1 VSRWRDQLVTVRALF
16 PVLLVVGL
24 LCRVAFVWFT
34 PTFYA
39 PDEQSHYH
47 YIQYLAEHHSV
58 PVLNSKLGDAGNE
71 WEYSQPPFYYALLV
85 PAFQVAQAV
94 FHNPAAIVLVLRTFS
109 VLLWLLNVWLTV
121 VLLRRLHIEDELTRV
136 LVFGLVCLLPTYTFV
151 SAAINNDNLLATLGG
166 AVLCLMAQRQPTWKT
181 SLALGLV
188 LGLALLTKQSAVVF
202 FPAVALLTV
211 LDASHQRL
219 PWRAAIRHLAVA
231 LGLATLMYLPWA
243 LRNWRLYGTFTPE
256 STTTPLLTW
265 PSFPYG
271 VASAIHNLAK
281 TFWSVSGLSND
292 VSYPFPLL
300 GFGALALWWVGQQ
313 TRVPPEQAVD
323 SLNWQR
329 NGPLLWAFLLA
340 LGFNLLLVLRF
351 GYLFGMGQGRHL
363 FPLLFPVALG
373 LAAGW
378 RKLPVKALGL
388 WATVFWV
395 IYAVSFTLFS
405 LSRFPR

>member
-1 VSRWRDQLVTVRALF
+1 VSFRSDQPVSARSLF
-16 PVLLVVGL
+16 IALLVVGL

-34 PTFYA
+34 PAFYA

-47 YIQYLAEHHSV
+47 YIQYLAEHHAL
-58 PVLNSKLGDAGNE
+58 PVLNSKLGDASNE

-85 PAFQVAQAV
+85 PAFSAAQAV
-94 FHNPAAIVLVLRTFS
+94 FHQPAAIVLVLRAFS
-109 VLLWLLNVWLTV
+109 ILLWLLNVWFGV
-121 VLLRRLHIEDELTRV
+121 VLLRRLRIEDELTRV

-166 AVLCLMAQRQPTWKT
+166 AVLGLMAQRQPSWKT
-181 SLALGLV
+181 SLALGLT

-202 FPAVALLTV
+202 FPAVALLAL
-211 LDASHQRL
+211 LDASRQRL
-219 PWRAAIRHLAVA
+219 PWRTAIRHLAVA

-243 LRNWRLYGTFTPE
+243 LRNWRLYATLTPE
-256 STTTPLLTW
+256 YLATDRLPW
-265 PSFPYG
+265 PSFLYG
-271 VASAIHNLAK
+271 VASAVHNLAK

-292 VSYPFPLL
+292 VGYPFPLL
-300 GFGALALWWVGQQ
+300 GFGALGLWWVGQQ
-313 TRVPPEQAVD
+313 TLVPPERAVD
-323 SLNWQR
+323 ATNWKR
-329 NGPLLWAFLLA
+329 NGPLLGAFLLA

-363 FPLLFPVALG
+363 FPLLFPVALV

-388 WATVFWV
+388 WATGFWV